1 MTAILFEN
9 ARLIDPT
16 LKMDMK
22 GDLLTEN
29 GVIVAV
35 APVLPDAD
43 DAMRID
49 CRGAVLAPGLVD
61 LHVHFRDP
69 GLTRKE
75 TLETGC
81 AAAAAGGFT
90 AVVTM
95 ANTKPPI
102 DSPEAVKNCIER
114 NRSMDCRIYPAA
126 AVTKAMAGK
135 DLTDFAALKE
145 AGAVCL
151 SDDGLTVADGA
162 LFYEAFERAKALDLP
177 VSVHCE
183 AHGFEGD
190 RSMNRG
196 AISSKL
202 GLWGTPATAE
212 ELMILRDLFFAEKTG
227 AHVHVQHVSTA
238 RGVEMI
244 ADARRRGV
252 NVTAEATPHH
262 MVLDET
268 AILEH
273 GANAKMSPPLRLPE
287 DAAAVREALMSGVLD
302 VVATDHAPHTPEEK
316 ALGIA
321 KAPNGVIGLETA
333 LAVCL
338 DALCAG
344 SAFPLPLLMERM
356 SAAPRRI
363 FDLPAVTLHPASAAD
378 LVLFDPER
386 EWLVDASKF
395 KSKGRNCPFNGRKLK
410 GQVLLTLLGGRI
422 VHDAR
427 RGGEIGASL

>member
-1 MTAILFEN
+1 MTAIVFKN
-9 ARLIDPT
+9 ARLIDPS

-22 GDLLTEN
+22 GDLLVEN
-29 GVIVAV
+29 GVVSAV
-35 APVLPDAD
+35 APSLAD
-43 DAMRID
+43 VGDAMPVD
-49 CRGAVLAPGLVD
+49 CAGAVLSPGLVD

-69 GLTRKE
+69 GLTQKE

-102 DSPEAVKNCIER
+102 DSPEAVESCIER

-135 DLTDFAALKE
+135 ELTDFAALKE

-162 LFYEAFERAKALDLP
+162 LFYKAFEKAASLDLP
-177 VSVHCE
+177 ISVHCE

-196 AISSKL
+196 AISAKL
-202 GLWGTPATAE
+202 GLVGTPALAE

-244 ADARRRGV
+244 ADAKRRGV
-252 NVTAEATPHH
+252 NVTGEATPHH
-262 MVLDET
+262 MFLDET

-287 DAAAVREALMSGVLD
+287 DVQAVREALMSGVLD
-302 VVATDHAPHTPEEK
+302 VVATDHAPHTPAEK
-316 ALGIA
+316 AQGIA
-321 KAPNGVIGLETA
+321 KAPNGIIGLETS

-338 DALCAG
+338 DGLCG
-344 SAFPLPLLMERM
+344 GCGFPVPTLVERM
-356 SAAPRRI
+356 STAPRRI
-363 FDLPAVTLHPASAAD
+363 FGLPAVTLQPGSVAD

-410 GQVLLTLLGGRI
+410 GQVLMTLLGGRI
-422 VHDAR
+422 VHDGRLPA
-427 RGGEIGASL
+427 